1 MQKSVFSIQQLPRF
15 RSHCNL
21 SLLPH
26 KRATAGNGYCTI
38 LLLSFVQFVMQL
50 LFRKSTA
57 IQVSKKQLFQKKCFA
72 AERLQT
78 RKYMHKVSYPFKKTK
93 TPAKSK
99 KAPEY
104 GAIVGT
110 EIGCFSFCIAL
121 CFRIVCCR
129 TNQCCCFTFC
139 ELIRID

>member
-1 MQKSVFSIQQLPRF
+1 MQKSVFSIQQLPRC

-57 IQVSKKQLFQKKCFA
+57 MQVSKKQLFQEKCFA

-78 RKYMHKVSYPFKKTK
+78 RKYMHNL
-93 TPAKSK
+93 SK
-99 KAPEY
+99 KQN
-104 GAIVGT
+104 T
-110 EIGCFSFCIAL
+110 RKKQKST
-121 CFRIVCCR
+121 RIRRHCR
-129 TNQCCCFTFC
+129 HRNRMLFFLYCAMLQNR
-139 ELIRID
+139 LLPHKSMLLLHILRVDSY